1 MALVDS
7 EVVFKARCDEIGI
20 TDATVQKLKARGW
33 STFGSFAFSVST
45 NPSQISDDDFEAKV
59 VVPILVDADHVDASK
74 LRRLLFESYTMTAT
88 ELKRKAESTESD
100 TPKKLPSQEIA
111 VRFNRLEA
119 KLSPLKIESVMDPS
133 HQLINNIAQCL
144 DDGRLRYIEWSRCTT
159 RASEVNNLK
168 EDSTL
173 KVWRAD
179 ASGNIKQTEKTDVV
193 KCDVSTDLEV
203 LNALKRRGVAYEIAR
218 VMSFEV
224 HEVIVNLLF
233 KELQR
238 EPPDGFRKV
247 SMAQVASA
255 DREIHL
261 KLAELTRAGLPMGP
275 LGELPLDIHVDKAVA
290 LPSVMWLLMPKP
302 KGAGNDKSGSSSDRK
317 NDTTTD
323 PPKRPPKNPKK
334 TLQDKIKKARKM
346 PMPAKLRGGVPV
358 DDEGRAICFGYNLN
372 TCKEKQCRRGKH
384 ICCHDGC
391 FSASH
396 TFLSHPKE

>member
-7 EVVFKARCDEIGI
+7 EVVFKARCDEIGVADD
-20 TDATVQKLKARGW
+20 TFRKLKARGW
-33 STFGSFAFSVST
+33 ATFGSFAFSVST

-59 VVPILVDADHVDASK
+59 VVPILVDANHVDAAR
-74 LRRLLFESYTMTAT
+74 LRRLLFESYTMTAS

-119 KLSPLKIESVMDPS
+119 KLNPLKIESVMDPS

-144 DDGRLRYIEWSRCTT
+144 DDGRLRYIEWARCTT

-168 EDSTL
+168 EDANL
-173 KVWRAD
+173 KVWKAD
-179 ASGNIKQTEKTDVV
+179 SSGNIKQAEKTETL
-193 KCDVSTDLEV
+193 KCDVGTDLEV

-224 HEVIVNLLF
+224 HELIVNLLF
-233 KELQR
+233 QELQR
-238 EPPDGFRKV
+238 DPPDGFRRV
-247 SMAQVASA
+247 TMSQVASA

-261 KLAELTRAGLPMGP
+261 KLAELTRAGLPAGP
-275 LGELPLDIHVDKAVA
+275 LGELPLDIHVDKVLS
-290 LPSVMWLLMPKP
+290 LPSLMWLLMPKP
-302 KGAGNDKSGSSSDRK
+302 RNAGSDKAGAVPDRK
-317 NDTTTD
+317 PD
-323 PPKRPPKNPKK
+323 PGPDHDKDNKK
-334 TLQDKIKKARKM
+334 KKKALQDKLKKARKA

-358 DDEGRAICFGYNLN
+358 DDQNRSICFGFNLG
-372 TCKEKQCRRGKH
+372 TCKEKQCRRGRH
-384 ICCHDGC
+384 VCCHDGC

-396 TFLSHPKE
+396 SFLNHPKE